1 MKIAIGCDHIVT
13 DIKDEMV
20 RVLEQKGYEVIDC
33 GTYDFERT
41 HYPIYGRR
49 VAEKVVTGEAD
60 RGVVICGT
68 GVGITTS
75 ANKVKGVRAPLVR
88 DITTAKMAREQLDA
102 NVIGIGGRITG
113 LGLME
118 NIIDVF
124 LETPYVETEES
135 KRTIAAIDSLA
146 SESRGLDG
154 DEIFDEFLEKWEA
167 GCYVD
172 SK

>member
-20 RVLEQKGYEVIDC
+20 QYLEAQGHEVIDC

-49 VAEKVVTGEAD
+49 VAEQVVTNEAE
-60 RGVVICGT
+60 RGIVICGT

-75 ANKVKGVRAPLVR
+75 ANKVQGVRAPLVR
-88 DITTAKMAREQLDA
+88 DVTTAKMARKQLDA

-113 LGLME
+113 LGLMQE
-118 NIIDVF
+118 IVDVF
-124 LETPYVETEES
+124 LSTPYVETEES
-135 KRTIAAIDSLA
+135 KQLIASVDALA
-146 SESRGLDG
+146 STSRGLDG

-172 SK
+172 

>member
-13 DIKDEMV
+13 DIKDTMV
-20 RVLEQKGYEVIDC
+20 DYLKGLGHEVVDC
-33 GTYDFERT
+33 GTYDSERT

-49 VAEKVVTGEAD
+49 VAEKVVTGEVE
-60 RGVVICGT
+60 RGIVICGT

-88 DITTAKMAREQLDA
+88 DVTTAKMAREQLDA
-102 NVIGIGGRITG
+102 NVLGIGGRITG

-118 NIIDVF
+118 NIVDVF
-124 LETPYVETEES
+124 LETPYIETKES
-135 KRTIAAIDSLA
+135 KRTIEAIDALA
-146 SESRGLDG
+146 SESRGLEG